1 MKINNNVKGCL
12 ILSAAA
18 MIWGFAFV
26 AQSAI
31 AATVPPFLLNSLRS
45 FIAVAFLAGL
55 MLLQKAKGTR
65 PSVFP
70 KEPRD
75 RKYALLAGLIC
86 GLLLTLSVNLQQFGL
101 MLYPEGASA
110 AARGGFLT
118 SLYVI
123 LVPLLSVFL
132 GKKLSPGLGIA
143 VFLAL
148 GGVYLLCVSES
159 LGGIY
164 LGDVLVLLCA
174 LSFSFHILVV
184 ERVSKQIDGYLLCTM
199 QFLVCGIVSGVLT
212 LGVEEIV
219 WSNLPGAIL
228 PLLYMGILSS
238 GVGYTMQIIGQK
250 YAEPVVA
257 SLSMSLES
265 VFAALGGW
273 LLFGDQLS
281 SRELG
286 GCALVFLA
294 IVLAQIPL
302 FDGKSGKSEKKR
314 KKF

>member
-12 ILSAAA
+12 ILSVAS

-26 AQSAI
+26 AQSSI
-31 AATVPPFLLNSLRS
+31 ASTVPPFMLNSLRS
-45 FIAVAFLAGL
+45 FIAVLFLGGL
-55 MLLQKAKGTR
+55 MLLQKARGTR
-65 PSVFP
+65 ATLFP
-70 KEPRD
+70 TDPTD
-75 RKYALLAGLIC
+75 RKYTLFAGVVC

-101 MLYPEGASA
+101 MVYPEGVAA

-118 SLYVI
+118 SLYVVM
-123 LVPLLSVFL
+123 VPLLSVFL
-132 GKKLSPGLGIA
+132 GKKLSPGVAFA
-143 VFLAL
+143 VLLAL

-174 LSFSFHILVV
+174 LSFSFHILVM
-184 ERVSKQIDGYLLCTM
+184 EQTSKRIDGYLLCAM

-212 LGVEEIV
+212 LGFEEMN
-219 WSNLPGAIL
+219 WNNLPSAIL
-228 PLLYMGILSS
+228 PLLYMGVLSS
-238 GVGYTMQIIGQK
+238 GVGYTMQILGQK

-273 LLFGDQLS
+273 MFSGNRLS
-281 SRELG
+281 LRELG

-294 IVLAQIPL
+294 ILLAQIPVPNKISEN
-302 FDGKSGKSEKKR
+302 GKKKH
-314 KKF
+314 KKV

>member
-12 ILSAAA
+12 ILSLAS

-26 AQSAI
+26 AQSGI
-31 AATVPPFLLNSLRS
+31 ANTVPPFLLNSLRS
-45 FIAVAFLAGL
+45 FIAVAFLAAL
-55 MLLQKAKGTR
+55 MLLQKARRTR

-70 KEPRD
+70 SEPQD
-75 RKYALLAGLIC
+75 RKYTLLAGVVC

-101 MLYPEGASA
+101 MVYPEGVAA

-118 SLYVI
+118 SLYVVM
-123 LVPLLSVFL
+123 VPILSVFL
-132 GKKLSPGLGIA
+132 GKRLSPGVAIA
-143 VFLAL
+143 VLLAL
-148 GGVYLLCVSES
+148 GGVYLLCLSES

-174 LSFSFHILVV
+174 FSFSFHILVV
-184 ERVSKQIDGYLLCTM
+184 ERVSKHIDGYLLCAM
-199 QFLVCGIVSGVLT
+199 QFLVCGVVSGVLS
-212 LGVEEIV
+212 LGFEKIV
-219 WSNLPGAIL
+219 WSNLPSAIL
-228 PLLYMGILSS
+228 PLLYMGVLSS
-238 GVGYTMQIIGQK
+238 GVGYTLQIIGQK

-273 LLFGDQLS
+273 LFSGNRLS
-281 SRELG
+281 LRELG

-294 IVLAQIPL
+294 IVLAQLPL
-302 FDGKSGKSEKKR
+302 FEGR
-314 KKF
+314 KKMTDKSTKKF